1 MAHFEIDFEILKSED
16 GRACGCQLV
25 AQPHTESEVLCAAL
39 PRALA
44 DGTGD
49 LSFEKDEI
57 VFQHPKHGRCAFRA
71 DADDIR
77 ELETF
82 LSSGKRL
89 KIEKVGF
96 LTPGFKIV
104 AG

>member
-1 MAHFEIDFEILKSED
+1 MAHFEIDFEILKNAD
-16 GRACGCQLV
+16 GHVCGCQLV
-25 AQPHTESEVLCAAL
+25 AEPHTESETLCSAL

-57 VFQHPKHGRCAFRA
+57 VFQHPKHGRCAFMA

-77 ELETF
+77 GLETF
-82 LSSGKRL
+82 LSSGGRL
-89 KIEKVGF
+89 KIEKAGF